1 MLADSE
7 SQLLTLFVPLQ
18 SPPGQQT
25 AIALHD
31 SLTQALLPWRQLNR
45 TLGYI
50 FAGALAASLLAA
62 VVLGQSLSAPIR
74 KLTDSVKSIA
84 AGQYQSRVPVRS
96 TDEVGQLCEAFNEMA
111 QGLQER
117 EKVRSLLG
125 KVVSEEIAQELLHS
139 DLELGGEER
148 QLTVLFCDVRN
159 FTSLCEGEAPS
170 QNLGMLN
177 QYFSGASEIVERN
190 GGVVDK
196 YMGDAIMALF
206 GAPVA
211 TQDHAE
217 RAMRA
222 LLQLRDYAHSR
233 ELGGDADFSVGLGMA
248 TGLGVVGNM
257 GSENRLNYTVIGD
270 SVNLAARLESL
281 TRMYRVDSLVSQAT
295 CEASPG
301 VRFRQ
306 IDRVQVKGKTRVE
319 NIYQPLDE
327 SFSDK
332 LLVPHQQGL
341 ELYFAANWQQAQ
353 QLFEQLRQALPADRY
368 YPLML
373 QRCDKL
379 LADPPPDWDGIQRF
393 QSK

>member
-177 QYFSGASEIVERN
+177 QYFSGASDIIERN

-196 YMGDAIMALF
+196 YMGDA
-206 GAPVA
+206 
-211 TQDHAE
+211 
-217 RAMRA
+217 
-222 LLQLRDYAHSR
+222 
-233 ELGGDADFSVGLGMA
+233 DFSLGLGVA

-353 QLFEQLRQALPADRY
+353 QLFEQLRQAAGRSAARLGRNTAV
-368 YPLML
+368 
-373 QRCDKL
+373 
-379 LADPPPDWDGIQRF
+379 
-393 QSK
+393 SKQVMVTRTE